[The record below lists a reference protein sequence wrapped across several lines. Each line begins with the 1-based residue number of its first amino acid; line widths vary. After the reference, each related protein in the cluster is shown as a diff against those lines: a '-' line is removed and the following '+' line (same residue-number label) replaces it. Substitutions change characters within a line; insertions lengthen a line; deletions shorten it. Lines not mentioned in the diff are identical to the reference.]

1 MKRNEMK
8 ELNATKES
16 YEQTKNDAKAII
28 KNQMS
33 DWKEIKTFM
42 EELSYELW
50 KELN

>member
-1 MKRNEMK
+1 MKKNK
-8 ELNATKES
+8 LQELNMTKES
-16 YEQTKNDAKAII
+16 YEQVKGDIKTII

-33 DWKEIKTFM
+33 DWKEIKSFM

>member
-8 ELNATKES
+8 ELNMTKES

-28 KNQMS
+28 KNQTN
-33 DWKEIKTFM
+33 DWKEIKRFM
-42 EELSYELW
+42 EELNYELW

>member
-1 MKRNEMK
+1 MK
-8 ELNATKES
+8 ENKMQELNTTKES
-16 YEQTKNDAKAII
+16 YELAKNDIKAII

-42 EELSYELW
+42 EDLSYELW